1 MRVATYNIHR
11 CVGTDGRLDVE
22 RIAAVLAEVDADV
35 VGLQEVAAHFAHSR
49 IDQAEALAQRLDMTC
64 IEGRLL
70 LEGIGWYGNALLTRL
85 PVRRVRRLVY
95 DEVGKEPRGL
105 LDVDLVAAD
114 GRLWR
119 IVNTHLDVRRRARKP
134 QFHTLLAYLRS
145 LDAPVVLIG
154 DLNEWCPWSRRLRAL
169 ARELALPLAP
179 PSVPSTMPVLRLDW
193 LGLKG
198 CRPAGAPR
206 RHLTRRS
213 RTASDHLPV
222 FADLVAE

>member
-1 MRVATYNIHR
+1 MRVATYNVHR

-22 RIAAVLAEVDADV
+22 RIAGVLAEIDADV
-35 VGLQEVAAHFAHSR
+35 VGLQEVAAHFTYSR
-49 IDQAEALAQRLDMTC
+49 TDQAEALARHLDMTC

-85 PVRRVRRLVY
+85 PVAGVQRLVY

-105 LDVDLVAAD
+105 LGIDLRAPD
-114 GRLWR
+114 GRVWR
-119 IVNTHLDVRRRARKP
+119 IVNTHLDVRRRARQP
-134 QFHTLLAYLRS
+134 QFWTLMGYLRS
-145 LDAPVVLIG
+145 VEAPAVLIG

-169 ARELALPLAP
+169 ARELALPSAP
-179 PSVPSTMPVLRLDW
+179 RSFPSRWPLLRLDW

-198 CRPAGAPR
+198 CRPTTGPR
-206 RHLTRRS
+206 RHLTRQS